1 MDVGVPKEAD
11 VRNLTRNRSLVAGA
25 SVIALLV
32 IMGISQSVLERTAAA
47 QNKGA
52 VQAPRFEV
60 DPLWPKP
67 LPNHWILGSTIG
79 VWVDTDDHVWIIHRS
94 TATLGNNEK
103 TLETKQGECCAGAP
117 PILEF
122 DQEGN
127 LLRHWGGP
135 GQGYE
140 WPDSNHGIFIDYKG
154 NVWIGGNGAP
164 DSHILKFTKDGKF
177 LLQVGKKGARR
188 KEGAGAGNQEGQ
200 VAGFVGGSNDPV
212 SFGRVAKIFV
222 DAKANEAYVADGY
235 LNKRVAVLDADSGKI
250 KRFWG
255 AYGNKPDDTPLPPY
269 NPSNPPAQQF
279 YNPVHCADMSVDRLI
294 YVCDRVGDRLQ
305 VFTPEGKFVKEQWY
319 EKNTL
324 NAGSVWD
331 IAFSKDAQQKYIFM
345 ADGVNEKVKIIDRQT
360 LEELTTFGDGGRY
373 PGQFYGVHS
382 IAIDSKG
389 NLYTTETYEGKRIQR
404 FLYKGMAPVTK
415 KDQGVVWPS
424 RSTR

>member
-1 MDVGVPKEAD
+1 
-11 VRNLTRNRSLVAGA
+11 
-25 SVIALLV
+25 
-32 IMGISQSVLERTAAA
+32 MGLSQLVLERTAAA

-79 VWVDTDDHVWIIHRS
+79 VWVDTDDHVWVIHRS

-154 NVWIGGNGAP
+154 NVWIGGNGGP

-200 VAGFVGGSNDPV
+200 VAGFVGGSNDQV

-222 DAKANEAYVADGY
+222 DQKENEAYIADGY
-235 LNKRVAVLDADSGKI
+235 LNKRVAVLDADTGKM
-250 KRFWG
+250 KRWWG

-269 NPSNPPAQQF
+269 NPANPPR
-279 YNPVHCADMSVDRLI
+279 SSST
-294 YVCDRVGDRLQ
+294 
-305 VFTPEGKFVKEQWY
+305 TPS
-319 EKNTL
+319 T
-324 NAGSVWD
+324 AP
-331 IAFSKDAQQKYIFM
+331 
-345 ADGVNEKVKIIDRQT
+345 T
-360 LEELTTFGDGGRY
+360 C
-373 PGQFYGVHS
+373 PS
-382 IAIDSKG
+382 IG
-389 NLYTTETYEGKRIQR
+389 
-404 FLYKGMAPVTK
+404 
-415 KDQGVVWPS
+415 
-424 RSTR
+424 